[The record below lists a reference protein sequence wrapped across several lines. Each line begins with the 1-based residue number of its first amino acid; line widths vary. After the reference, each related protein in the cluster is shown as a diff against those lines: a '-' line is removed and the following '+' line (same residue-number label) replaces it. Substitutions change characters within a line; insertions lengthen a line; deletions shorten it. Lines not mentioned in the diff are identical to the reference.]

1 MLREEGD
8 QSIDYLPKSTHAKTK
23 STGGIQMC
31 LLVSISICPYLLKQ
45 RGFNLKMKKS
55 KHLKG
60 QLGTPVNNVTLLD
73 QKRSVGDSHESRY
86 VFFFTKGG
94 QLDPRTI

>member
-1 MLREEGD
+1 MILSFHLVLVVLREEGD

-31 LLVSISICPYLLKQ
+31 FLVSISICRYLLKQ

-55 KHLKG
+55 KSKRSVGDPRESRYVFWTKGG
-60 QLGTPVNNVTLLD
+60 QLGTPVTHITFLD
-73 QKRSVGDSHESRY
+73 
-86 VFFFTKGG
+86 
-94 QLDPRTI
+94 